1 MKLFKNR
8 SKKGNEY
15 YSTSFY
21 KKDLGGNIL
30 KKPIYV
36 RFQRGTEPLDAE
48 EYDLEMKAY
57 VNGVEY
63 DVLLDA
69 YDKDGQTEGTLFFG
83 QFNKPRQDTEI
94 EKSIK
99 KTVDGYHA
107 ENMAEYLNAG
117 KEDKGTEL
125 KIDADEL
132 PFID

>member
-1 MKLFKNR
+1 MKLFKNK
-8 SKKGNEY
+8 SKKGNDY

-21 KKDLGGNIL
+21 KKDLGGNTL

-83 QFNKPRQDTEI
+83 QFGKKKDTEI

-99 KTVDGYHA
+99 KTVDGYKA
-107 ENMAEYLNAG
+107 ENMADYLG
-117 KEDKGTEL
+117 KKDDGTEL

-132 PFID
+132 PFY

>member
-1 MKLFKNR
+1 MKLFKNK
-8 SKKGNEY
+8 SKKGNDY

-21 KKDLGGNIL
+21 KKDLGGNTL

-83 QFNKPRQDTEI
+83 QFNKPKQDTEV

-99 KTVDGYHA
+99 KTVDGYKA
-107 ENMAEYLNAG
+107 ETTTDYLG
-117 KEDKGTEL
+117 KKDDGTEL

-132 PFID
+132 PFY